1 MKIMKS
7 KIAQTI
13 IAGLIATAVM
23 TIVGL
28 MAPYIGLPKINPA
41 AMLSA
46 MMGVPLFIGYLMHLM
61 IGIVFAAVYVYLFN
75 PKVHISGK
83 FVKGLLFG
91 LAIFVFAQIMMLIIG
106 MMLPMPLVGDKML
119 MMIGSLIGHLLFGVM
134 AAVIVPNYSVTT

>member
-1 MKIMKS
+1 MCKIICQDFQNPTTITYKMKIMKS

-46 MMGVPLFIGYLMHLM
+46 MMGSLC
-61 IGIVFAAVYVYLFN
+61 
-75 PKVHISGK
+75 
-83 FVKGLLFG
+83 LL
-91 LAIFVFAQIMMLIIG
+91 
-106 MMLPMPLVGDKML
+106 D
-119 MMIGSLIGHLLFGVM
+119 
-134 AAVIVPNYSVTT
+134 T